1 MSRSGDAPSIWY
13 GEEWFD
19 QLPSELVRNPNMDD
33 EQFELM
39 IGRETG
45 IAEGAGVEVPDMRE
59 YLENARR
66 RLQEWAKLGA
76 SSDS

>member
-1 MSRSGDAPSIWY
+1 MNASGDAPSIWY

-59 YLENARR
+59 YLLKARKNLR
-66 RLQEWAKLGA
+66 EWARIGVDG
-76 SSDS
+76 DS